1 MLYFVNFIEVK
12 SKNAVVWDFKPR
24 LGQASRYN
32 ILRYFSLSQTD
43 IACGRQDKF
52 KILRRLW
59 FMRRACVKF
68 ALGRALG
75 KFGINLTKRLNLSLK

>member
-1 MLYFVNFIEVK
+1 M
-12 SKNAVVWDFKPR
+12 
-24 LGQASRYN
+24 GQASRYD
-32 ILRYFSLSQTD
+32 ILRDFSLSQTD

-52 KILRRLW
+52 KILCRLW
-59 FMRRACVKF
+59 FMQRAYVKF